1 MKNLVNA
8 IRRNAEAYEQPR
20 KAQFE
25 SDFAAFRRKFAAA
38 FVSRPADPAPDG
50 ENPPQDEPEPHQDEP
65 EPPQDEP
72 EPPQDEP
79 EPPKRKTARGK
90 ATRGKTGKR

>member
-8 IRRNAEAYEQPR
+8 IRRNADAYEQPR

-38 FVSRPADPAPDG
+38 FGSCPAGTLSDG
-50 ENPPQDEPEPHQDEP
+50 ENPPQDKPEPPQDEP

-79 EPPKRKTARGK
+79 EPPKRNTARGK
-90 ATRGKTGKR
+90 SRKR

>member
-8 IRRNAEAYEQPR
+8 MRRNAEAYEQPR

-38 FVSRPADPAPDG
+38 FGSRPAGTPPDG
-50 ENPPQDEPEPHQDEP
+50 ENPPQDKPEQ
-65 EPPQDEP
+65 
-72 EPPQDEP
+72 
-79 EPPKRKTARGK
+79 PKRKTARGK
-90 ATRGKTGKR
+90 SGKR

>member
-8 IRRNAEAYEQPR
+8 MRRNAEAYEQPR

-38 FVSRPADPAPDG
+38 FGSRPAGTPPDG
-50 ENPPQDEPEPHQDEP
+50 ENQPQDKPEQ
-65 EPPQDEP
+65 
-72 EPPQDEP
+72 
-79 EPPKRKTARGK
+79 PKRKTARGK
-90 ATRGKTGKR
+90 SGKR